1 MEPHLEYEVTIMP
14 HYQRIRDLREDADL
28 KQKQLC
34 ALLRCSQQT
43 YSDYECG
50 KTDIP
55 TEALILLAD
64 FYNTSTDYL
73 LGRTNN
79 PLPLFDLPN

>member
-43 YSDYECG
+43 YSDYDCG

-64 FYNTSTDYL
+64 FYNTSTDCL

>member
-1 MEPHLEYEVTIMP
+1 MTGGKGTARCAAVLCGSS
-14 HYQRIRDLREDADL
+14 L

>member
-1 MEPHLEYEVTIMP
+1 MEYEVTIMP
-14 HYQRIRDLREDADL
+14 RYQRIRDLREDADL

-34 ALLRCSQQT
+34 AVLRCSQQT

-64 FYNTSTDYL
+64 FYQTSTDYL

-79 PLPLFDLPN
+79 PSPIPDLTN

>member
-1 MEPHLEYEVTIMP
+1 MP

>member
-1 MEPHLEYEVTIMP
+1 MNTPGF
-14 HYQRIRDLREDADL
+14 
-28 KQKQLC
+28 LC
-34 ALLRCSQQT
+34 T
-43 YSDYECG
+43 YECG

-64 FYNTSTDYL
+64 FYETSTDYL

-79 PLPLFDLPN
+79 PSPIPDLAK